1 MWSRAKKSGVGSKWT
16 LSKYL
21 LQLTYSGPVIKENKA
36 YRRNPTYGNKRAEDL
51 RKRGTGKD
59 SWSAGIYLTFQ
70 GTDAKSTVDKH
81 LRELIRLSF
90 SVTLDYYVEAL
101 RMIAKAPN
109 EKVAH
114 EILNLFL
121 KAETFQ
127 LVMTARQVYDFR
139 SKADFDKLKKDPKF
153 RFLTLGTSQPFGIQG
168 IFGGV
173 RTEPKAK
180 KT

>member
-1 MWSRAKKSGVGSKWT
+1 
-16 LSKYL
+16 
-21 LQLTYSGPVIKENKA
+21 
-36 YRRNPTYGNKRAEDL
+36 
-51 RKRGTGKD
+51 
-59 SWSAGIYLTFQ
+59 
-70 GTDAKSTVDKH
+70 
-81 LRELIRLSF
+81 
-90 SVTLDYYVEAL
+90 VTLDYYVEAL